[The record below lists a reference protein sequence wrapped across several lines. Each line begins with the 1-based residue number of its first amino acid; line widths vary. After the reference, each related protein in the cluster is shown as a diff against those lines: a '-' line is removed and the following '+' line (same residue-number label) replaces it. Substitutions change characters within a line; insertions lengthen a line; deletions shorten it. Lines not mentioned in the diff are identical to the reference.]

1 LVGGHPSHFIH
12 LYFDLHLV
20 LFDDSYLEVVG
31 TSKGLFNDKGSK
43 FIAYA
48 FSVRTEKD
56 IKERLAEVKKLE
68 YAARHHCYAYILNP
82 DKSAQ
87 RDSDDGEPSNTAG
100 KPILGQLLSRD
111 LTNTLIV
118 VVRYFGG
125 VKLGVSGLIN
135 AYREAASEA
144 LNQITIKKRFVKDV
158 FAVHFKY
165 PEMNTVMRIVKEHDL
180 KIISQDFELECALT
194 FSVKKSQSEKI
205 QSIFAQNHLLSL
217 EYLKTI

>member
-1 LVGGHPSHFIH
+1 M
-12 LYFDLHLV
+12 
-20 LFDDSYLEVVG
+20 LFEDSYLEVVG
-31 TSKGLFNDKGSK
+31 FSKGIFKDKGSK

-48 FSVRTEKD
+48 YAVKTEEDVKQ
-56 IKERLAEVKKLE
+56 RLAEIKKLE

-125 VKLGVSGLIN
+125 VKLGVSGLIH
-135 AYREAASEA
+135 AYRGAAAQA
-144 LNQITIKKRFVKDV
+144 LEEISIEKRFIKDV
-158 FAVHFKY
+158 FTVHFKY
-165 PEMNTVMRIVKEHDL
+165 PEMNNVMRMVKDNALE
-180 KIISQDFELECALT
+180 IINQDFELECALT
-194 FSVKKSQSEKI
+194 FCVKKSQSEKM
-205 QSIFAQNHLLSL
+205 QSIFALNHKVKLV
-217 EYLKTI
+217 YQKTI